1 MSNLTCFGMVAGI
14 LSPLVHAAPQNGV
27 ITVGA
32 EDSSITTVGNVTTI
46 TQGQDLLAIDW
57 DSFDVEEDEI
67 VSFLQSESDIA
78 INRILD
84 ESAST
89 IHGSIQADGHVI
101 LVNPRGVLF
110 TETATV
116 NVGALTVSGLA
127 IDPSEYSDDEFLNSD
142 FVLESAGVDGQAGF
156 VINRGVINASS
167 AVLVGKYVENS
178 LGDTSLADTTG
189 LIQAEL
195 VVLAAGDAAALTF
208 DSDGLIGVEVT
219 SAVAENTLGVES
231 AVLNSGSI
239 ESATVLMEAN
249 VSSDLFTAAVNNEGS
264 IQARGIDTSDGKIR
278 LFGSGGSVINSGDL
292 EVSLLSDGVIEDVN
306 AQLEVNTTDS
316 FVNTGSIEA
325 TNFSFLVGQ
334 SGEGSENELGDIEF
348 SGTAVITGGEG
359 EDKYTLSSEAEYIS
373 SGAVEHSFS
382 VSKSEDDS
390 ATSISFSDIEVVDAG
405 SNSGVTDKLI
415 TATQADLTGAEKELV
430 NNGTTFQNLD
440 AVDFSNTTTGI
451 IAGSSSSDTFEIVS
465 SSELI
470 ANDITF
476 TDFKSTIDAGV
487 ESDASDADILTTATQ
502 VNLTGTA
509 KELINTGITFQ
520 NMDSVTFTDSITG
533 VIVGSEESDTFTL
546 VSDSEITANEI
557 AFTGFNRAIDANSK
571 GDGSDTD
578 ILLGTDGVDE
588 FAITDSGDL
597 EVGGNLV
604 FSNLE
609 IVDAGADSGVIDT
622 LTTATQVDL
631 TGTAKE
637 LINTGITFQNLDSV
651 AFSDATTGIIAG
663 SSNSDTFEI
672 VSSSELI
679 ANDITFT
686 DFNSTI
692 DAGVESD
699 ASDADILATATQ
711 VDLTGTAKELINTG
725 ITFQNMDSVT
735 FTDSITGVIVGSE
748 ESDTFTLVSDSEIT
762 ANEIAF
768 TGFNRAIDANSKGD
782 GSDTDILLGTDGV
795 DEFAITDSGDL
806 EVGGNLVF
814 SNLEIVDAGADSGVI
829 DTLTTAT
836 QVDLTGTAKELINTG
851 ITFQNLDSV
860 AFSDATTGI
869 IAGSSNSDTFEVV
882 SSSELIAN
890 DITFTDFNSTIDAGV
905 ESDASDADI
914 LTTAT
919 QVDLT
924 GTAKELI
931 NTGITFQNMDSVT
944 FTDSTTGVIVG
955 SEESDT
961 FALVS
966 YSEITANEIAFT
978 GFNRTIDANSKG
990 DGSDTDVLLGTD
1002 GVDEFAITD
1011 SGDLEVGGSLV
1022 FSNLEIVDAGAD
1034 SGVIDTLT
1042 TATQVDLT
1050 GTAKELINT
1059 GITFQN
1065 LDSVAFSDATTG
1077 IIAGSSNSDTFEIV
1091 SSSEITAN
1099 EISFTGFNS
1108 TIDAGIESDASDA
1121 DTLITASQVDLT
1133 GTAKELINT
1142 GITFQ
1147 NMDSVAF
1154 SDATTG
1160 IIAGSSNSDTFEV
1173 VSSSELIANDI
1184 TFTDFNSTIDA
1195 GTESDASDADTLI
1208 TATQVDLTGTAKELI
1223 NTGITFQNMDSVT
1236 FTDSTTGVIV
1246 GSEESDTFALVSDSE
1261 ITANEI
1267 AFTGFNRTID
1277 ANSKGDGSDIDVLLG
1292 TDGVDEF
1299 AITDSGDLEVGG
1311 SLVFSNL
1318 EIVDAGADSGVIDT
1332 LTTATQVDLTGTAK
1346 ELINTG
1352 ITFQNMDSVAFS
1364 DATTGIIAGSSNSD
1378 TFEIVS
1384 SSEITANEISF
1395 TGFNSTIDAGIESDA
1410 SDADTLIT
1418 ATQVDLTGTA
1428 KELINT
1434 GITFQNMDSVAFSDA
1449 TTGIIA
1455 GSSNSDTFEIVSS
1468 SEITANEISFT
1479 GFNSTIDAGVESD
1492 ASDADTLITATQV
1505 DLTGTAKELIN
1516 TGITFQNMDSVAFS
1530 DATTGTIAGSSNSDT
1545 FEIVSSSKITANEIS
1560 FTGFNSTID
1569 AGIESD
1575 VSDADTLITATQV
1588 DLTGTAKE
1596 LINTGITFQN
1606 MDSVTFTDS
1615 TTGVIVGSEESDT
1628 FALVSDSEITANE
1641 IAFTGFNRTIDANSK
1656 GDGSDTDILLGT
1668 DGVDEF
1674 AITDSGDL
1682 EVGGSLVF
1690 SNLEIVDAGAD
1701 SGVIDTLTTATQVD
1715 LTGTAKELINTG
1727 ITFQNMDSVAFSD
1740 ATTGIIAGSSNSDTF
1755 EIVSSSE
1762 ITANE
1767 ISFTGFNS
1775 TIDAG
1780 VESDA
1785 SDADTL
1791 ITATQVDL
1799 TGTAKEL
1806 INTGIT
1812 FQNMDSV
1819 AFSDATTGIIAGSSN
1834 SDTFEIVSS
1843 SEITANEISFT
1854 GFNSTIDAGVESD
1867 ASDAD
1872 TLITATQVDL
1882 TGTAK
1887 ELINTGITFQNMDSV
1902 AFSDATTGIIAGSSN
1917 SDTFEIVSSSEITAN
1932 EISFTGFNSTI
1943 DAGIESDA
1951 SDADTLITAT
1961 QVDLTGTAK
1970 ELINT
1975 GITFQNMDSVAFSD
1989 ATTGIIA
1996 GSSNSD
2002 TFEIVSSSEIT
2013 ANEISFTGFNSTID
2027 AGVESDASDADTL
2040 ITATQV
2046 DLTGTA
2052 KELINTGITF
2062 QNMDSVAFSD
2072 ATTGIIAGSSNSD
2085 TFEIVSSS
2093 EITAN
2098 EISFTGF
2105 NSTIDAGVESDAS
2118 DADTLITATQVDL
2131 TGTAKELI
2139 NTGIT
2144 FQNMDSVAFSDATTG
2159 IIAGSSNSDIFE
2171 IVSSSEITANEI
2183 SFTGFN
2189 STIDAGVESDASD
2202 ADTLITATQVDL
2214 TGTAKELINTGITF
2228 QNMDSVAFSD
2238 ATTGII
2244 AGSSNSD
2251 TFEIVSSSEITANEI
2266 SFTGF
2271 NSTIDAGVESD
2282 ASDAD
2287 TLITATQVDLTG
2299 TAKELINTGI
2309 TFQNMDSVAFSDA
2322 TTGIIAGSSNSDTFE
2337 IVSSSEITANEISF
2351 TGFNSTIDAGI
2362 ESDASDADTLI
2373 TATQV
2378 DLTGTAKEL
2387 INTGITFQN
2396 MDSVAFSD
2404 ATTGI
2409 IAGSS
2414 NSDTFE
2420 IVSSSEITANEISFT
2435 GFNSTID
2442 AGVESNASDADTL
2455 ITATQV
2461 DLTGTAKEL
2470 INTGITFQNMD
2481 SVAFSDAT
2489 TGTIAGSSNS
2499 DTFEIVSSSEITAN
2513 EISFTGFNSTI
2524 DAGIES
2530 DASDADTL
2538 ITATQVDLTGTAKE
2552 LINTGITFQNMDS
2565 VTFTDSTTGVI
2576 VGSEESDTFA
2586 LVSDSEITANEIAFT
2601 GFNRTIDANSKGDG
2615 SDTDILLGTDGVD
2628 EFAITDSGDL
2638 EVGGSLVFS
2647 NLEIVDAGAD
2657 SGVIDTL
2664 TTATQVDLTGTAK
2677 ELINTGITF
2686 QNMDSVAFS
2695 DATTGIIA
2703 GSSNSDTFE
2712 IVSSSEITANE
2723 ISFTGF
2729 NSTIDAGIESDAS
2742 DADTLIT
2749 ASQVDLTGTAKELIN
2764 TGITFQNMDSVTFT
2778 DSTTGVIV
2786 GSEESDTF
2794 ALVSDSEITANEIAF
2809 TGFNRTIDANSKGD
2823 GSDTDILLGTDGVDE
2838 FAITDSGDLEVGGS
2852 LVFSNLEIVDAG
2864 ADSGVIDTLTT
2875 ATQVDLTGTAKEL
2888 INTGITFQNMDSVA
2902 FSDATTGIIAGSSNS
2917 DTFEIVS
2924 SSEITANEISFTGF
2938 NSTID
2943 AGIESDASDADTLIT
2958 ATQVDLTG
2966 TAKELINTGIT
2977 FQNMDSVAFSDATTG
2992 IIAGSSNSDTFEI
3005 VSSSEITANEI
3016 SFTGF
3021 NSTIDAGVE
3030 SDASDADTLITATQV
3045 DLTGTAKELI
3055 NTGITFQNMDSVAFS
3070 DATTGIIAGS
3080 SNSDT
3085 FEIVSSSEITAN
3097 EISFTGFNSTID
3109 AGIESDASDAD
3120 TLITATQ
3127 VDLTGT
3133 AKELINTGITFQNMD
3148 SVAFS
3153 DATTGIIA
3161 GSSNS
3166 DTFEIVSS
3174 SEITANEISFTG
3186 FNSTIDAGVE
3196 SDASD
3201 ADTLITATQ
3210 VDLTGTAK
3218 ELINTGITFQNMDS
3232 VAFSDATTGIIAG
3245 SSNSDTFEIVSSS
3258 EITANEISFTGFNS
3272 TIDAGIESDASDAD
3286 TLITATQVDLTGTAK
3301 ELINTGITFQNM
3313 DSVAFSDATTGII
3326 AGSSNSDTFEI
3337 VSSSE
3342 ITANEISFTGFNS
3355 TIDAGV
3361 ESDASDADTLITAT
3375 QVDLTGTAKELINTG
3390 ITFQNM
3396 DSVAFSDATTGIIAG
3411 SSNSDTFEIVSSSEI
3426 TANEISFTGFNS
3438 TIDAGVE
3445 SDASDADT
3453 LITAT
3458 QVDLTGT
3465 AKELINTG
3473 ITFQNMDS
3481 VAFSDATTGII
3492 AGSSNSDIFE
3502 IVSSSEIT
3510 ANEISFTGFNS
3521 TIDAGVESDAS
3532 DADTLITA
3540 TQVDLT
3546 GTAKEL
3552 INTGITFQNM
3562 DSVAFSDATTG
3573 IIAGSSNS
3581 DTFEIVSSSEI
3592 TANEIS
3598 FTGFNSTIDAGVE
3611 SDASDADTLITATQ
3625 VDLTGTAKELINTG
3639 ITFQNMD
3646 SVAFSDATTGIIA
3659 GSSNSDTFE
3668 IVSSSEI
3675 TANEISFTGFNST
3688 IDAGIES
3695 DASDADTL
3703 ITATQVDLTG
3713 TAKELINTGIT
3724 FQNMDSVA
3732 FTDSTTGVI
3741 VGSEESDTF
3750 ALMSDSEIT
3759 ANEIAFTGFNRTI
3772 DANSKGDGSDTDI
3785 LLGTDGVDEFVL
3797 TDSGDL
3803 EVGGS
3808 LVFSNLETVDA
3819 LGGADTLEVDEAYID
3834 DGEINGIL
3842 FLNLSDIAASYL
3854 SIGADQSGDFHVLGS
3869 GHIASDTDG
3878 DLSNGYEYNFTS
3890 VENVITNGFA
3900 NSVTGYTGED
3910 WIVTAENA
3918 ATNYEI
3924 NFEGVTLLIAD
3935 DAGVIGLDGYGWALA
3950 SSDNQ
3955 VVHAGITIADAGTV
3969 SGGNGALSSIYDDHY
3984 IFNDDADEV
3993 TVDSMVFADLSSIA
4007 ASGSA
4012 DSVSGGANYGWSLT
4026 ATDNQVVHNGVT
4038 ITGAEALSGGDGSLS
4053 SSETDSYSFNDDADE
4068 VTVDSM
4074 VFADL
4079 SSIAASGSADSVSG
4093 GANYG
4098 WSLTATD
4105 NQVVHNGVTITGAEA
4120 LSGGDGSLSSS
4131 ETDSYSFNDDA
4142 DEVTVDSMVFADLSS
4157 IAASGSADSVSGGAN
4172 YGWSLTATDNQVVHN
4187 GVTITGAEALSGG
4200 DGSLSSSETD
4210 SYSFNDDADEV
4221 TVDSMVFADLSSIA
4235 ASGSADSVSGGA
4247 NYGWSLTATDNQVV
4261 HNGVTITGA
4270 EALSG
4275 GDGSLSSSE
4284 TDSYSFNDD
4293 ADEVTV
4299 DSMVFAD
4306 LSSIAASGSADS
4318 VSGGANYGWSLTAT
4332 DNQVVHNGVTITGAE
4347 ALSGGDGSLSSSETD
4362 SYSFNDDADEVTVD
4376 SMVFAG
4382 LSSIAASGSADS
4394 VSGGANYGWSLTATD
4409 NQVVH
4414 NGVTITG
4421 AEALSG
4427 GDGSLSSSETDSY
4440 SFNDDADEVTVDSM
4454 VFADLSSIAA
4464 SGSADSVSGG
4474 ANYGWSLT
4482 ATDNQVVHNGVTIT
4496 GAEALSGGDG
4506 SLSSSE
4512 TDSYSF
4518 NDDADEVTV
4527 DSMVFAD
4534 LSSIA
4539 ASGSADSVSGG
4550 ANYGWSLTATDN
4562 QVVHNGVTITGAEAL
4577 SGGDGSLSSS
4587 ETDSY
4592 SFNDDA
4598 DEVTVDS
4605 MVFADL
4611 SSIAASGSADSVSGG
4626 ANYGW
4631 SLTATD
4637 NQVVHNG
4644 VTITGA
4650 EALSGGDGS
4659 LSSSETDSY
4668 SFNDDADEVTV
4679 DSMVFAGLS
4688 SIAAS
4693 GSADSVS
4700 GGANYGWSLTA
4711 TDNQVVH
4718 NGVTITGAEALSG
4731 GDGSLSSSETDS
4743 YSFNDDADEV
4753 TVDSMVFAGLSSIAA
4768 SGSADS
4774 VSGGANYG
4782 WSLTATDNQ
4791 VVHNGVTITGAEA
4804 LSGGD
4809 GSLSSSETDSYSFND
4824 DADEVTVDS
4833 MVFADL
4839 SSIAASGSADSV
4851 SGGANY
4857 GWSLTATDN
4866 QVVHNGVTI
4875 TGAEALS
4882 GGDGS
4887 LSSSETDSYSFN
4899 DDADEVTVDSMVFAD
4914 LSSIAASGSADS
4926 VSGGANYGWSLTA
4939 TDNQVVHNGVT
4950 ITGAEALSGGDGS
4963 LSSSETDSYS
4973 FNDDADEVTVDSMVF
4988 ADLSSIAASGS
4999 ADSVSGGAN
5008 YGWSLT
5014 ATDNQVVHNG
5024 VTITGAEALSGGDGS
5039 LSSSETDSYSFNDDA
5054 DEVTVDSMVFAGL
5067 SSIAASGSADS
5078 VSGGANYGWSL
5089 TATDNQVVHNGVT
5102 ITGAE
5107 ALSGGDGSLSS
5118 SETDSYSFND
5128 DADEVTVDSMV
5139 FADLSSI
5146 AASGSADSVSG
5157 GANYGWSLTATDNQV
5172 VHNGVTITGAEAL
5185 SGGDGSLSSSETD
5198 SYSFNDD
5205 ADEVTVDSMVF
5216 ADLSSIA
5223 ASGSADSVSGG
5234 ANYGWS
5240 LTATD
5245 NQVVHNGVTIT
5256 GAEALSGGDGSLSS
5270 SETDSY
5276 SFNDDADEVTVDS
5289 MVFAGLSSI
5298 AASGSADS
5306 VSGGANYGWSLTAT
5320 DNQVVH
5326 NGVTITGAEALSGG
5340 DGSLSSSETD
5350 SYSFNDDAD
5359 EVTVD
5364 SMVFADLSSIA
5375 ASGSAD
5381 SVSGGANYGW
5391 SLTATDN
5398 QVVHNGVTITGAEAL
5413 SGGDGSL
5420 SSSETDSYSFNDDAD
5435 EVTVDSMVF
5444 ADLSSIAASGSADS
5458 VSGGANYGWSLT
5470 ATDNQVVHNG
5480 VTITGAEALS
5490 GGDGSLSSSETDS
5503 YSFNDDADEVTVDSM
5518 VFADLSSIAASGSAD
5533 SVSGGAN
5540 YGWSLTATDNQ
5551 VVHNG
5556 VTITGAEA
5564 LSGGDGS
5571 LSSSETDSYSFND
5584 DADEVTVDSMV
5595 FAGLSSIAASGSADS
5610 VSGGANYG
5618 WSLTATDNQVVHNG
5632 VTITG
5637 AEALSGG
5644 DGSLSSS
5651 ETDSYSFNDDA
5662 DEVTVDSM
5670 VFADLSSIAASGSAD
5685 SVSGGANYG
5694 WSLTATDNQVV
5705 HNGVTITGAEAL
5717 SGGDGSLSSSETDSY
5732 SFNDDADEV
5741 TVDSMVF
5748 ADLSSIAASGSADSV
5763 SGGANYGWSLT
5774 ATDNQVVHNGVTITG
5789 AEALSGGDGSLSSSE
5804 TDSYSFND
5812 DADEVTVDSMVFAD
5826 LSSIAASG
5834 SADSVSGGANYGWSL
5849 TATDNQVVHNG
5860 VTITGAEALSG
5871 GDGSLSSSETD
5882 SYSFNDDAD
5891 EVTVDSMVFADLSS
5905 IAASGS
5911 ADSVSGGANYGWS
5924 LTATDNQVVHNGV
5937 TITGAEALSGGDG
5950 SLSSSETDS
5959 YSFNDDADEVTV
5971 DSMVFAGLSSIA
5983 ASGSA
5988 DSVSGGANYGWSLTA
6003 TDNQVVHNGV
6013 TITGAEALS
6022 GGDGS
6027 LSSSETDSYSFND
6040 DADEVTVDS
6049 MVFADLSS
6057 IAASGSAD
6065 SVSGGANYGWSLTAT
6080 DNQVVHNGVT
6090 ITGAEALS
6098 GGDGSLSSSETDSYS
6113 FNDDADEVTVDSMV
6127 FADLSSIAA
6136 SGSADS
6142 VSGGANYGWS
6152 LTATDN
6158 QVVHNG
6164 VTITGAEALSGGD
6177 GSLSSSETDSYSFND
6192 DADEVTVD
6200 SMVFAD
6206 LSSIAASGSAD
6217 SVSGGANYGW
6227 SLTATDNQVVHNG
6240 VTITGAEALSG
6251 GDGSLSSS
6259 ETDSYSFN
6267 DDADEVTV
6275 DSMVF
6280 ADLSSIAASGSADS
6294 VSGGANYGWSLTA
6307 TDNQVVHNGVTITGA
6322 EALSG
6327 GDGSLSSSETDS
6339 YSFNDDAD
6347 EVTVDSMVFADLSSI
6362 AASGSAD
6369 SVSGGANYGWSL
6381 TATDNQVV
6389 HNGVTITGAEA
6400 LSGGDG
6406 SLSSSET
6413 DSYSFNDDADEVTVD
6428 SMVFADLSSIAASGS
6443 ADSVSGGANYGW
6455 SLTAT
6460 DNQVVHNGV
6469 TITGAEA
6476 LSGGDGSLSSSE
6488 TDSYSFNDDADEVT
6502 VDSMVFADLSSI
6514 AASGSADS
6522 VSGGANY
6529 GWSLTATDNQVV
6541 HNGVT
6546 ITGAEALSGG
6556 DGSLSSS
6563 ETDSYS
6569 FNDDADEV
6577 TVDSMVFAGLSSIA
6591 ASGSAD
6597 SVSGGANYGWSLTA
6611 TDNQVVH
6618 NGVTITGAEALSG
6631 GDGSL
6636 SSSETDSYS
6645 FNDDADEVTV
6655 DSMVFADLS
6664 SIAASGSADSVS
6676 GGANYG
6682 WSLTATD
6689 NQVVHNG
6696 VTITGAEA
6704 LSGGDGSLS
6713 SSETDSYS
6721 FNDDADEVTVD
6732 SMVFA
6737 DLSSIAASGSA
6748 DSVSGGANYGWSLT
6762 ATDNQVVHNGVTIT
6776 GAEALSGGDGSL
6788 SSSET
6793 DSYSFN
6799 DDADEVTVDSM
6810 VFADLSSIAASGSA
6824 DSVSGGANYGWSL
6837 TATDNQVV
6845 HNGVTITGAEALSG
6859 GDGSL
6864 SSSNS
6869 DDFTISSEGGAALV
6883 TVDNMEFSA
6892 LFSIAAS
6899 GTSDSIIGTESI
6911 SSESWTLGQNQGD
6924 IAITGIDF
6932 SGIEMVDADNAIV
6945 DAATYDQSDVFE
6957 LSKLGQEL
6965 KVRGITF
6972 SSVSQVAAG
6981 TSVGDQISSDATSW
6995 QLSGVNG
7002 EVTVN
7007 DVEFSGIDAVATNNA
7022 QLLGTGADDTFEL
7035 TDNGLESAGISFTGI
7050 NLVTSYDGA
7059 DKLIGTSGNDQ
7070 FTLSSEGDISVAGI
7084 NFTGLEILDAGTGDD
7099 TVIADGATWTSSVND
7114 NSLVSGGAVATVN
7127 SISVEFD
7134 NLELVEGAG
7143 VYVGQDVASEYVFS
7157 SLDTMTVGGVTFA
7170 GLESL
7175 SAGSAE
7181 DSLYGANVDANWDIT
7196 ASQNSVSTSEKS
7208 LSFSGIEFIY
7218 AGTGVDI
7225 FNLSGGQLNGIDS
7238 GEGDDA
7244 VTLSGTTIDS
7254 ISLGD
7259 GDDYLQVDTAGDRAV
7274 ALSGGSGND
7283 SFQYNMSDDVWQIF
7297 STGNSVGNYDFS
7309 EFELLDNTAS
7319 NLSLETDLSFD
7330 FVDGG
7335 DYSGPFNSDGA
7346 GLSFH
7351 SSGIR
7356 LGYDGTGDIS
7366 VVSSSSGTIG
7376 GVLKA
7381 NRAELTVAGDV
7392 DIESDVGVLGIATS
7406 GPDVDIT
7413 VLAQEDLVIDE
7424 IDAGRGNVQLASLGF
7439 GALTAETYGDTHIT
7453 AANVTLGTDTELWS
7467 VIGSELIPLR
7477 MDATQNVEIV
7487 SISYYEPEFISQVPS
7502 FTSKGDELQSIAGA
7516 QAAQGLRS
7524 AVQNSVEDFTQLDP
7538 AIFSA
7543 VNPYTSGVDA
7553 VNSPEM
7559 RLKSGELQ
7567 PAAAAVEGVPE
7578 ANSDFD
7584 AVLDEGASDS
7594 TADQSDHIGLSGNA
7608 GM

>member
-127 IDPSEYSDDEFLNSD
+127 IDPSEYSDEEFLNTD

-292 EVSLLSDGVIEDVN
+292 EVSLLSDGVTEDVN

-476 TDFKSTIDAGV
+476 TDFNSTIDAGV

-502 VNLTGTA
+502 VNLTGTAKELINTGITFQNMDSVTFTDSITGVIVGSEESDTFTLVSDSEITANEIAFTGFNRAIDASSKGDGSDTDILLGTDGVDEFAITDSGDLEVGGNLVFSNLEIVDAGADSGVIDTLTTATQVDLTGTAKELINTGITFQNLDSVAFSDATTGIIAGSSNSDTFEIVSSSELIANDITFTDFNSTIDAGVESDASDADILTTATQVDLTGTA

-699 ASDADILATATQ
+699 ASDADILTTATQ

-944 FTDSTTGVIVG
+944 FTDSITGVIVG

-961 FALVS
+961 F
-966 YSEITANEIAFT
+966 T
-978 GFNRTIDANSKG
+978 
-990 DGSDTDVLLGTD
+990 
-1002 GVDEFAITD
+1002 
-1011 SGDLEVGGSLV
+1011 
-1022 FSNLEIVDAGAD
+1022 
-1034 SGVIDTLT
+1034 
-1042 TATQVDLT
+1042 
-1050 GTAKELINT
+1050 
-1059 GITFQN
+1059 
-1065 LDSVAFSDATTG
+1065 
-1077 IIAGSSNSDTFEIV
+1077 
-1091 SSSEITAN
+1091 
-1099 EISFTGFNS
+1099 
-1108 TIDAGIESDASDA
+1108 
-1121 DTLITASQVDLT
+1121 
-1133 GTAKELINT
+1133 
-1142 GITFQ
+1142 
-1147 NMDSVAF
+1147 
-1154 SDATTG
+1154 
-1160 IIAGSSNSDTFEV
+1160 
-1173 VSSSELIANDI
+1173 
-1184 TFTDFNSTIDA
+1184 
-1195 GTESDASDADTLI
+1195 
-1208 TATQVDLTGTAKELI
+1208 
-1223 NTGITFQNMDSVT
+1223 
-1236 FTDSTTGVIV
+1236 
-1246 GSEESDTFALVSDSE
+1246 LVSDSE

-1267 AFTGFNRTID
+1267 AFTGFNR
-1277 ANSKGDGSDIDVLLG
+1277 A
-1292 TDGVDEF
+1292 
-1299 AITDSGDLEVGG
+1299 
-1311 SLVFSNL
+1311 
-1318 EIVDAGADSGVIDT
+1318 
-1332 LTTATQVDLTGTAK
+1332 
-1346 ELINTG
+1346 
-1352 ITFQNMDSVAFS
+1352 
-1364 DATTGIIAGSSNSD
+1364 
-1378 TFEIVS
+1378 
-1384 SSEITANEISF
+1384 
-1395 TGFNSTIDAGIESDA
+1395 
-1410 SDADTLIT
+1410 
-1418 ATQVDLTGTA
+1418 
-1428 KELINT
+1428 
-1434 GITFQNMDSVAFSDA
+1434 
-1449 TTGIIA
+1449 
-1455 GSSNSDTFEIVSS
+1455 
-1468 SEITANEISFT
+1468 
-1479 GFNSTIDAGVESD
+1479 
-1492 ASDADTLITATQV
+1492 
-1505 DLTGTAKELIN
+1505 
-1516 TGITFQNMDSVAFS
+1516 
-1530 DATTGTIAGSSNSDT
+1530 
-1545 FEIVSSSKITANEIS
+1545 
-1560 FTGFNSTID
+1560 
-1569 AGIESD
+1569 
-1575 VSDADTLITATQV
+1575 
-1588 DLTGTAKE
+1588 
-1596 LINTGITFQN
+1596 
-1606 MDSVTFTDS
+1606 
-1615 TTGVIVGSEESDT
+1615 
-1628 FALVSDSEITANE
+1628 
-1641 IAFTGFNRTIDANSK
+1641 IDANSK

-1727 ITFQNMDSVAFSD
+1727 ITFQNLESVAFSD

-1755 EIVSSSE
+1755 EVVSSSE
-1762 ITANE
+1762 LIANDIT
-1767 ISFTGFNS
+1767 FTDFNS

-1785 SDADTL
+1785 SDADILT
-1791 ITATQVDL
+1791 TATQVDL

-1819 AFSDATTGIIAGSSN
+1819 TFTDSITGVIVGSEE
-1834 SDTFEIVSS
+1834 SDTFTLVSD
-1843 SEITANEISFT
+1843 SEITANEIAFT
-1854 GFNSTIDAGVESD
+1854 GFNRAIDANSKGDGSDTDILLGTDGVDEFAITDSGDLEVGGNLVFSNLEIVD
-1867 ASDAD
+1867 AGADSGVID

-2040 ITATQV
+2040 ITA
-2046 DLTGTA
+2046 
-2052 KELINTGITF
+2052 
-2062 QNMDSVAFSD
+2062 S
-2072 ATTGIIAGSSNSD
+2072 
-2085 TFEIVSSS
+2085 
-2093 EITAN
+2093 
-2098 EISFTGF
+2098 
-2105 NSTIDAGVESDAS
+2105 
-2118 DADTLITATQVDL
+2118 
-2131 TGTAKELI
+2131 
-2139 NTGIT
+2139 
-2144 FQNMDSVAFSDATTG
+2144 
-2159 IIAGSSNSDIFE
+2159 
-2171 IVSSSEITANEI
+2171 
-2183 SFTGFN
+2183 
-2189 STIDAGVESDASD
+2189 
-2202 ADTLITATQVDL
+2202 
-2214 TGTAKELINTGITF
+2214 
-2228 QNMDSVAFSD
+2228 
-2238 ATTGII
+2238 
-2244 AGSSNSD
+2244 
-2251 TFEIVSSSEITANEI
+2251 
-2266 SFTGF
+2266 
-2271 NSTIDAGVESD
+2271 
-2282 ASDAD
+2282 
-2287 TLITATQVDLTG
+2287 
-2299 TAKELINTGI
+2299 
-2309 TFQNMDSVAFSDA
+2309 
-2322 TTGIIAGSSNSDTFE
+2322 
-2337 IVSSSEITANEISF
+2337 
-2351 TGFNSTIDAGI
+2351 
-2362 ESDASDADTLI
+2362 
-2373 TATQV
+2373 
-2378 DLTGTAKEL
+2378 
-2387 INTGITFQN
+2387 
-2396 MDSVAFSD
+2396 
-2404 ATTGI
+2404 
-2409 IAGSS
+2409 
-2414 NSDTFE
+2414 
-2420 IVSSSEITANEISFT
+2420 
-2435 GFNSTID
+2435 
-2442 AGVESNASDADTL
+2442 
-2455 ITATQV
+2455 
-2461 DLTGTAKEL
+2461 
-2470 INTGITFQNMD
+2470 
-2481 SVAFSDAT
+2481 
-2489 TGTIAGSSNS
+2489 
-2499 DTFEIVSSSEITAN
+2499 
-2513 EISFTGFNSTI
+2513 
-2524 DAGIES
+2524 
-2530 DASDADTL
+2530 
-2538 ITATQVDLTGTAKE
+2538 
-2552 LINTGITFQNMDS
+2552 
-2565 VTFTDSTTGVI
+2565 
-2576 VGSEESDTFA
+2576 
-2586 LVSDSEITANEIAFT
+2586 
-2601 GFNRTIDANSKGDG
+2601 
-2615 SDTDILLGTDGVD
+2615 
-2628 EFAITDSGDL
+2628 
-2638 EVGGSLVFS
+2638 
-2647 NLEIVDAGAD
+2647 
-2657 SGVIDTL
+2657 
-2664 TTATQVDLTGTAK
+2664 
-2677 ELINTGITF
+2677 
-2686 QNMDSVAFS
+2686 
-2695 DATTGIIA
+2695 
-2703 GSSNSDTFE
+2703 
-2712 IVSSSEITANE
+2712 
-2723 ISFTGF
+2723 
-2729 NSTIDAGIESDAS
+2729 
-2742 DADTLIT
+2742 
-2749 ASQVDLTGTAKELIN
+2749 
-2764 TGITFQNMDSVTFT
+2764 
-2778 DSTTGVIV
+2778 
-2786 GSEESDTF
+2786 
-2794 ALVSDSEITANEIAF
+2794 
-2809 TGFNRTIDANSKGD
+2809 
-2823 GSDTDILLGTDGVDE
+2823 
-2838 FAITDSGDLEVGGS
+2838 
-2852 LVFSNLEIVDAG
+2852 
-2864 ADSGVIDTLTT
+2864 
-2875 ATQVDLTGTAKEL
+2875 QVDLTGTAKEL

-3030 SDASDADTLITATQV
+3030 SDASDADTLITASQVDLTGTAKELINTGITFQNMDSVAFSDATTGIIAGSSNSDTFEIVSSSEITANEISFTGFNSTIDAGIESDASDADTLITATQVDLTGTAKELINTGITFQNMDSVAFSDATTGIIAGSSNSDTFEVVSSSEITANEISFTGFNSTIDAGVESDASDADTLITASQV

-3186 FNSTIDAGVE
+3186 FNSTIDAGIESDASDADTLITATQVDLTGTAKELINTGITFQNLDSVAFSDATTGIIAGSSNSDTFEIVSSSELIANDITFTDFNSTIDAGVESDASDADILTTATQVDLTGTAKELINTGITFQNLDSVAFSDATTGIIAGSSNSDTFEIVSSSEITANEISFTGFNSTIDAGVE

-3201 ADTLITATQ
+3201 ADTLITATQVDLTGTAKELINTGITFQNMDSVAFSDATTGIIAGSSNSDTFEIVSSSEITANEISFTGFNSTIDAGVESDASDADTLITASQ

-3355 TIDAGV
+3355 TIDAGIESDASDADILTTATQV
-3361 ESDASDADTLITAT
+3361 DLTGTAKELINTGITFQNMDSVTFTDSITGVIVGSEESDTFTLVSDSEITANEIAFTGFNRAIDANSKGDGSDTDILLGTDGVDEFAITDSGDLEVGGNLVFSNLEIVDAGADSGVIDTLTTATQVDLTGTAKELINTGITFQNLDSVAFSDATTGIIAGSSNSDTFEIVSSSELIANDITFTDFNSTIDAGVESDASDADILTTATQVDLTGTAKELINTGITFQNMDSVTFTDSITGVIVGSEESDTFTLVSDSEITANEIAFTGFNRAIDANSKGDGSDTDILLGTDGVDEFAITDSGDLEVGGNLVFSNLEIVDAGADSGVIDTLTTATQVDLTGTAKELINTGITFQNLDSVAFSDATTGIIAGSSNSDTFEVVSSSELIANDITFTDFNSTIDAGVESDASDADILTTATQVDLTGTAKELINTGITFQNMDSVAFSDATTGIIAGSSNSDTFEIVSSSEITANEISFTGFNSTIDAGIESDASDADTLITATQVDLTGTAKELINTGITFQNMDSVAFSDATTGIIAGSSNSDTFEVVSSSEITANEISFTGFNSTIDAGVESDASDADTLITASQVDLTGTAKELINTGITFQNMDSVAFSDATTGIIAGSSNSDTFEIVSSSEITANEISFTGFNSTIDAGIESDASDADTLITAT

-3438 TIDAGVE
+3438 TIDAGIE

-3473 ITFQNMDS
+3473 ITFQNLDS

-3492 AGSSNSDIFE
+3492 AGSSNSDTFE
-3502 IVSSSEIT
+3502 IVSSSELIANDIT
-3510 ANEISFTGFNS
+3510 FTDFNS

-3532 DADTLITA
+3532 DADILTTA

-3552 INTGITFQNM
+3552 INTGITFQNL

-3688 IDAGIES
+3688 IDAGVESDASDADTLITASQVDLTGTAKELINTGITFQNMDSVAFSDATTGIIAGSSNSDTFEIVSSSEITANEISFTGFNSTIDAGVESDASDADTLITASQVDLTGTAKELINTGITFQNMDSVAFSDATTGIIAGSSNSDTFEIVSSSEITANEISFTGFNSTIDAGIES

-3724 FQNMDSVA
+3724 FQNMDSVT

-3750 ALMSDSEIT
+3750 TLVSDSEIT

-3785 LLGTDGVDEFVL
+3785 LLGTDGVDEFAL

-4221 TVDSMVFADLSSIA
+4221 TVDSMVFAGLSSIAASGSADSVSGGANYGWSLTATDNQVVHNGVTITGAEALSGGDGSLSSSETDSYSFNDDADEVTVDSMVFADLSSIA

-4299 DSMVFAD
+4299 DSMVFAGLSSIAASGSAD
-4306 LSSIAASGSADS
+4306 SVSGGANYGWSLTATDNQVVHNGVTITGAEALSGGDGSLSSSETDSYSFNDDADEVTVDSMVFAGLSSIAASGSADS

-4668 SFNDDADEVTV
+4668 IFNDDADEVTV
-4679 DSMVFAGLS
+4679 DSMVFA
-4688 SIAAS
+4688 
-4693 GSADSVS
+4693 D
-4700 GGANYGWSLTA
+4700 
-4711 TDNQVVH
+4711 
-4718 NGVTITGAEALSG
+4718 
-4731 GDGSLSSSETDS
+4731 
-4743 YSFNDDADEV
+4743 
-4753 TVDSMVFAGLSSIAA
+4753 LSSIAA

-5670 VFADLSSIAASGSAD
+5670 VFA
-5685 SVSGGANYG
+5685 
-5694 WSLTATDNQVV
+5694 
-5705 HNGVTITGAEAL
+5705 
-5717 SGGDGSLSSSETDSY
+5717 
-5732 SFNDDADEV
+5732 
-5741 TVDSMVF
+5741 
-5748 ADLSSIAASGSADSV
+5748 
-5763 SGGANYGWSLT
+5763 
-5774 ATDNQVVHNGVTITG
+5774 
-5789 AEALSGGDGSLSSSE
+5789 
-5804 TDSYSFND
+5804 
-5812 DADEVTVDSMVFAD
+5812 
-5826 LSSIAASG
+5826 
-5834 SADSVSGGANYGWSL
+5834 
-5849 TATDNQVVHNG
+5849 
-5860 VTITGAEALSG
+5860 
-5871 GDGSLSSSETD
+5871 
-5882 SYSFNDDAD
+5882 
-5891 EVTVDSMVFADLSS
+5891 
-5905 IAASGS
+5905 
-5911 ADSVSGGANYGWS
+5911 
-5924 LTATDNQVVHNGV
+5924 
-5937 TITGAEALSGGDG
+5937 
-5950 SLSSSETDS
+5950 
-5959 YSFNDDADEVTV
+5959 
-5971 DSMVFAGLSSIA
+5971 GLSSIA

-6259 ETDSYSFN
+6259 ETDGYSFN

-6413 DSYSFNDDADEVTVD
+6413 D
-6428 SMVFADLSSIAASGS
+6428 G
-6443 ADSVSGGANYGW
+6443 
-6455 SLTAT
+6455 
-6460 DNQVVHNGV
+6460 
-6469 TITGAEA
+6469 
-6476 LSGGDGSLSSSE
+6476 
-6488 TDSYSFNDDADEVT
+6488 
-6502 VDSMVFADLSSI
+6502 
-6514 AASGSADS
+6514 
-6522 VSGGANY
+6522 
-6529 GWSLTATDNQVV
+6529 
-6541 HNGVT
+6541 
-6546 ITGAEALSGG
+6546 
-6556 DGSLSSS
+6556 
-6563 ETDSYS
+6563 
-6569 FNDDADEV
+6569 
-6577 TVDSMVFAGLSSIA
+6577 
-6591 ASGSAD
+6591 
-6597 SVSGGANYGWSLTA
+6597 
-6611 TDNQVVH
+6611 
-6618 NGVTITGAEALSG
+6618 
-6631 GDGSL
+6631 
-6636 SSSETDSYS
+6636 
-6645 FNDDADEVTV
+6645 
-6655 DSMVFADLS
+6655 
-6664 SIAASGSADSVS
+6664 
-6676 GGANYG
+6676 
-6682 WSLTATD
+6682 
-6689 NQVVHNG
+6689 
-6696 VTITGAEA
+6696 
-6704 LSGGDGSLS
+6704 
-6713 SSETDSYS
+6713 YS

-7050 NLVTSYDGA
+7050 DSVTSYDGA

-7208 LSFSGIEFIY
+7208 LSFSGIEYIY

-7259 GDDYLQVDTAGDRAV
+7259 GDDYLQVDTAGDHAV

-7351 SSGIR
+7351 SSGMR

-7381 NRAELTVAGDV
+7381 NRAELTVAGEV

>member
-1 MSNLTCFGMVAGI
+1 MSHLACFGIAAGI
-14 LSPLVHAAPQNGV
+14 LSPLAIAAPEG
-27 ITVGA
+27 G
-32 EDSSITTVGNVTTI
+32 SIIAGEGTIDYSGDVTTI
-46 TQGQDLLAIDW
+46 DQDSGLLSIDW
-57 DSFDVEEDEI
+57 NSFNVEANETVIFD
-67 VSFLQSESDIA
+67 QSSASDIVL
-78 INRILD
+78 NRILD
-84 ESAST
+84 ESASN

-101 LVNPRGVLF
+101 LVNPRGILF

-116 NVGALTVSGLA
+116 NVGALTASGLE
-127 IDPSEYSDDEFLNSD
+127 ITSEDFMALNTD
-142 FVLESAGVDGQAGF
+142 FVLESVGTDSEAGF
-156 VINRGVINASS
+156 VINRGTINASS

-195 VVLAAGDAAALTF
+195 VILAAGDTAALTF
-208 DSDGLIGVEVT
+208 DTDGLIGVEVT
-219 SAVAENTLGVES
+219 SAVAENALGVDS

-249 VSSDLFTAAVNNEGS
+249 VSSDLFTAAVNNEGT

-278 LFGSGGSVINSGDL
+278 LFGSGGSVVNSGNL
-292 EVSLLSDGVIEDVN
+292 EVSLTNGGTEDVN
-306 AQLEVNTTDS
+306 AQLEVETTDS
-316 FVNTGSIEA
+316 FVNTGSIDA
-325 TNFSFLVGQ
+325 TNFSFSVGQ
-334 SGEGSENELGDIEF
+334 SGDGSENELGEIEF
-348 SGTAVITGGEG
+348 SGTAVITGGAG

-373 SGAVEHSFS
+373 SGDEEHSFS
-382 VSKSEDDS
+382 VSQSEDF
-390 ATSISFSDIEVVDAG
+390 AASISFSNVELVDAG
-405 SNSGVTDKLI
+405 SNTGITDKLI
-415 TATQADLTGAEKELV
+415 TASQVDLTGLEKELI
-430 NNGTTFQNLD
+430 NNGTTFQN
-440 AVDFSNTTTGI
+440 
-451 IAGSSSSDTFEIVS
+451 
-465 SSELI
+465 
-470 ANDITF
+470 
-476 TDFKSTIDAGV
+476 
-487 ESDASDADILTTATQ
+487 
-502 VNLTGTA
+502 
-509 KELINTGITFQ
+509 
-520 NMDSVTFTDSITG
+520 M
-533 VIVGSEESDTFTL
+533 
-546 VSDSEITANEI
+546 
-557 AFTGFNRAIDANSK
+557 
-571 GDGSDTD
+571 
-578 ILLGTDGVDE
+578 
-588 FAITDSGDL
+588 
-597 EVGGNLV
+597 
-604 FSNLE
+604 
-609 IVDAGADSGVIDT
+609 
-622 LTTATQVDL
+622 
-631 TGTAKE
+631 
-637 LINTGITFQNLDSV
+637 
-651 AFSDATTGIIAG
+651 
-663 SSNSDTFEI
+663 
-672 VSSSELI
+672 
-679 ANDITFT
+679 
-686 DFNSTI
+686 
-692 DAGVESD
+692 
-699 ASDADILATATQ
+699 
-711 VDLTGTAKELINTG
+711 
-725 ITFQNMDSVT
+725 
-735 FTDSITGVIVGSE
+735 
-748 ESDTFTLVSDSEIT
+748 
-762 ANEIAF
+762 
-768 TGFNRAIDANSKGD
+768 
-782 GSDTDILLGTDGV
+782 
-795 DEFAITDSGDL
+795 
-806 EVGGNLVF
+806 
-814 SNLEIVDAGADSGVI
+814 
-829 DTLTTAT
+829 
-836 QVDLTGTAKELINTG
+836 
-851 ITFQNLDSV
+851 
-860 AFSDATTGI
+860 
-869 IAGSSNSDTFEVV
+869 
-882 SSSELIAN
+882 
-890 DITFTDFNSTIDAGV
+890 
-905 ESDASDADI
+905 
-914 LTTAT
+914 
-919 QVDLT
+919 
-924 GTAKELI
+924 
-931 NTGITFQNMDSVT
+931 
-944 FTDSTTGVIVG
+944 
-955 SEESDT
+955 
-961 FALVS
+961 
-966 YSEITANEIAFT
+966 
-978 GFNRTIDANSKG
+978 
-990 DGSDTDVLLGTD
+990 
-1002 GVDEFAITD
+1002 
-1011 SGDLEVGGSLV
+1011 
-1022 FSNLEIVDAGAD
+1022 
-1034 SGVIDTLT
+1034 
-1042 TATQVDLT
+1042 
-1050 GTAKELINT
+1050 
-1059 GITFQN
+1059 
-1065 LDSVAFSDATTG
+1065 DSVAFSDATTG

-1099 EISFTGFNS
+1099 DISFTGFNS

-1160 IIAGSSNSDTFEV
+1160 IIAGSSNSDTFEI
-1173 VSSSELIANDI
+1173 VSSSEITANDI
-1184 TFTDFNSTIDA
+1184 SFTGFNSTIDA
-1195 GTESDASDADTLI
+1195 GIESDASDADTLI
-1208 TATQVDLTGTAKELI
+1208 TASQVDLTGTAKELI
-1223 NTGITFQNMDSVT
+1223 NTGITFQNMDSVA
-1236 FTDSTTGVIV
+1236 FSDATTGIIV

-1267 AFTGFNRTID
+1267 AFTGFNSTID
-1277 ANSKGDGSDIDVLLG
+1277 AGSKGDGSDTDILLG

-1311 SLVFSNL
+1311 NLVFSNL
-1318 EIVDAGADSGVIDT
+1318 ETVDAGADSGVIDTLTTATQVDLTGTAKELINTGITFQNMDSVAFSDATTGIIVGSEESDTFALVSDSEITANEIAFTGFNSTIDAGSKGDGSDTDILLGTDGVDEFAITDSGDLEVGGNLVFSNLETVDAGADSGVIDT

-1384 SSEITANEISF
+1384 SSEITANDISF

-1418 ATQVDLTGTA
+1418 ASQVDLTGTA

-1468 SEITANEISFT
+1468 SEITANDISFT
-1479 GFNSTIDAGVESD
+1479 GFNSTIDAGIESD
-1492 ASDADTLITATQV
+1492 ASDADTLITASQV

-1530 DATTGTIAGSSNSDT
+1530 DATTGIIAGSSNSDT
-1545 FEIVSSSKITANEIS
+1545 FEIVSSSEITANDIS

-1575 VSDADTLITATQV
+1575 VSDADTLITASQV

-1606 MDSVTFTDS
+1606 MDSVAFSDA
-1615 TTGVIVGSEESDT
+1615 TTGIIAGSSNSDTFEIVSSSEITANDISFTGFNSTIDAGIESDASDADTLITASQVDLTGTAKELVNTGITFQNMDSVAFSDATTGIIVGSEESDT
-1628 FALVSDSEITANE
+1628 FALVSDSKITANE
-1641 IAFTGFNRTIDANSK
+1641 IAFTGFNSTIDAGSK

-1682 EVGGSLVF
+1682 EVGGNLVF
-1690 SNLEIVDAGAD
+1690 SNLETVDAGADSGVIDTLTTATQVDLTGTAKELINTGITFQNMDSVALSDATTGIIAGSSNSDSFEIVSSSEITANDISFTGFNSTIDAGIESDASDADTLITVSQVDLTGTAKELINTGITFQNMDSVAFSDATTGIIAGSSNSDTFEIVSSSEITANDISFTGFNSTIDAGIESDVSDADTLITASQVDLTGTAKELINTGITFQNMDSVAFSDATTGIIAGSSNSDTFEIVSSSEITANDISFTGFNSTIDAGIESDVSDADTLITASQVDLTGTAKELINTGITFQNMDSVAFSDATTGIIVGSEESDTFALVSDSEITANEIAFTGFNSSIDAGSKGDGSDTDILLGTDGVDEFAITDSGDLEVGGNLVFSNLETVDAGAD

-1762 ITANE
+1762 ITAND

-1780 VESDA
+1780 IEPDASDADTLITASQVDLTGTAKELINTGITFQNMDSVAFSDATTGIIAGSSNSDTFEIVSSSKITANDISFTGFNSTIDAGIESDA

-1791 ITATQVDL
+1791 ITASQVDL

-1843 SEITANEISFT
+1843 SEITANDISFT
-1854 GFNSTIDAGVESD
+1854 GFNSTIDAGIESD

-1872 TLITATQVDL
+1872 TLITASQVDL

-1932 EISFTGFNSTI
+1932 DISFTGFNSTIDAGIEPDASDADTLITASQVDLTGTAKELINTGITFQNMDSVAFSDATTGIIAGSSNSDTFEIVSSSKITANDISFTGFNSTI

-1951 SDADTLITAT
+1951 SDADTLITAS

-2013 ANEISFTGFNSTID
+2013 ANDISFTGFNSTID
-2027 AGVESDASDADTL
+2027 AGIESDASDADTL
-2040 ITATQV
+2040 ITASQV

-2098 EISFTGF
+2098 DISFTGF
-2105 NSTIDAGVESDAS
+2105 NSTIDAGIESDAS
-2118 DADTLITATQVDL
+2118 DADTLITA
-2131 TGTAKELI
+2131 
-2139 NTGIT
+2139 
-2144 FQNMDSVAFSDATTG
+2144 S
-2159 IIAGSSNSDIFE
+2159 
-2171 IVSSSEITANEI
+2171 
-2183 SFTGFN
+2183 
-2189 STIDAGVESDASD
+2189 
-2202 ADTLITATQVDL
+2202 QVDL

-2251 TFEIVSSSEITANEI
+2251 TFEIVSSSEITANDI

-2271 NSTIDAGVESD
+2271 NSTIDAGIESD

-2287 TLITATQVDLTG
+2287 TLITASQVDLTG

-2337 IVSSSEITANEISF
+2337 IVSSSEITANDISF

-2362 ESDASDADTLI
+2362 EPDASDADTLI
-2373 TATQV
+2373 TASQV

-2420 IVSSSEITANEISFT
+2420 IVSSSKITANDISFT

-2442 AGVESNASDADTL
+2442 AGIESDASDADTL
-2455 ITATQV
+2455 ITASQV

-2481 SVAFSDAT
+2481 SVAFSNAT
-2489 TGTIAGSSNS
+2489 TGI
-2499 DTFEIVSSSEITAN
+2499 
-2513 EISFTGFNSTI
+2513 
-2524 DAGIES
+2524 
-2530 DASDADTL
+2530 
-2538 ITATQVDLTGTAKE
+2538 
-2552 LINTGITFQNMDS
+2552 
-2565 VTFTDSTTGVI
+2565 I

-2601 GFNRTIDANSKGDG
+2601 GFNSTIDAGSKGDG

-2638 EVGGSLVFS
+2638 EVGGNLVFS
-2647 NLEIVDAGAD
+2647 NLETVDAGAD

-2712 IVSSSEITANE
+2712 IVSSSEITAND

-2764 TGITFQNMDSVTFT
+2764 TGITFQNMDSVAF
-2778 DSTTGVIV
+2778 SNATTGIIV

-2809 TGFNRTIDANSKGD
+2809 TGFNSSIDAGSKGD

-2838 FAITDSGDLEVGGS
+2838 FAITDSGDLEVGGN
-2852 LVFSNLEIVDAG
+2852 LVFSNLETVDAG

-2924 SSEITANEISFTGF
+2924 SSEITANDISFTGF

-2958 ATQVDLTG
+2958 ASQVDLTGTAKELINTGITFQNMDSVAFSDATTGIIAGSSNSDTFEIVSSSKITANDISFTGFNSTIDAGIESDASDADTLITASQVDLTG

-3005 VSSSEITANEI
+3005 VSSSEITANDI

-3021 NSTIDAGVE
+3021 NSTIDAGIE
-3030 SDASDADTLITATQV
+3030 SDASDADTLITASKVDLTGTAKELINTGITFQNMDSVAFSDATTGIIAGSSNSDTFEIVSSSEITANDISFTGFNSTIDAGIESDASDADTLITASQV

-3097 EISFTGFNSTID
+3097 DISFTGFNSTID

-3120 TLITATQ
+3120 TLITASQ

-3174 SEITANEISFTG
+3174 SEITANDISFTG
-3186 FNSTIDAGVE
+3186 FNSTIDAGIE

-3201 ADTLITATQ
+3201 ADTLITASQ

-3258 EITANEISFTGFNS
+3258 EITANDISFTGFNS

-3286 TLITATQVDLTGTAK
+3286 TLITASQVDLTGTAK

-3342 ITANEISFTGFNS
+3342 ITANDISFTGFNS
-3355 TIDAGV
+3355 TIDAGI
-3361 ESDASDADTLITAT
+3361 ESDASDADTLITAS

-3426 TANEISFTGFNS
+3426 TANDISFTGFNS
-3438 TIDAGVE
+3438 TIDAGIE

-3453 LITAT
+3453 LITAS

-3465 AKELINTG
+3465 AKELINT
-3473 ITFQNMDS
+3473 D
-3481 VAFSDATTGII
+3481 
-3492 AGSSNSDIFE
+3492 
-3502 IVSSSEIT
+3502 
-3510 ANEISFTGFNS
+3510 
-3521 TIDAGVESDAS
+3521 
-3532 DADTLITA
+3532 
-3540 TQVDLT
+3540 
-3546 GTAKEL
+3546 
-3552 INTGITFQNM
+3552 ITFQNM

-3592 TANEIS
+3592 TANDIS
-3598 FTGFNSTIDAGVE
+3598 FTGFNSTIDAGIE
-3611 SDASDADTLITATQ
+3611 LDASDADTLITASQ

-3646 SVAFSDATTGIIA
+3646 SVAFSDATTGII
-3659 GSSNSDTFE
+3659 
-3668 IVSSSEI
+3668 
-3675 TANEISFTGFNST
+3675 
-3688 IDAGIES
+3688 
-3695 DASDADTL
+3695 
-3703 ITATQVDLTG
+3703 
-3713 TAKELINTGIT
+3713 
-3724 FQNMDSVA
+3724 
-3732 FTDSTTGVI
+3732 

-3750 ALMSDSEIT
+3750 ALVSDSEIT
-3759 ANEIAFTGFNRTI
+3759 ANEIAFTGFNSSI
-3772 DANSKGDGSDTDI
+3772 DAGSKGDGSDTDI
-3785 LLGTDGVDEFVL
+3785 LLGTDGVDEFAI

-3803 EVGGS
+3803 EVGGN
-3808 LVFSNLETVDA
+3808 LVFSNLETVNA
-3819 LGGADTLEVDEAYID
+3819 LDGADTLNVDEAYLE

-3842 FLNLSDIAASYL
+3842 FLNLSSIAASYL

-3900 NSVTGYTGED
+3900 DSVTGYTGED

-3935 DAGVIGLDGYGWALA
+3935 DAGVIGLDGYEWTLA

-3955 VVHAGITIADAGTV
+3955 VVHAGITIADASTV
-3969 SGGNGALSSIYDDHY
+3969 SGGNGVLSSIYDDHY
-3984 IFNDDADEV
+3984 SFNADADEV
-3993 TVDSMVFADLSSIA
+3993 TVDSMVFAD
-4007 ASGSA
+4007 
-4012 DSVSGGANYGWSLT
+4012 
-4026 ATDNQVVHNGVT
+4026 
-4038 ITGAEALSGGDGSLS
+4038 
-4053 SSETDSYSFNDDADE
+4053 
-4068 VTVDSM
+4068 
-4074 VFADL
+4074 
-4079 SSIAASGSADSVSG
+4079 
-4093 GANYG
+4093 
-4098 WSLTATD
+4098 
-4105 NQVVHNGVTITGAEA
+4105 
-4120 LSGGDGSLSSS
+4120 
-4131 ETDSYSFNDDA
+4131 
-4142 DEVTVDSMVFADLSS
+4142 
-4157 IAASGSADSVSGGAN
+4157 
-4172 YGWSLTATDNQVVHN
+4172 
-4187 GVTITGAEALSGG
+4187 
-4200 DGSLSSSETD
+4200 
-4210 SYSFNDDADEV
+4210 
-4221 TVDSMVFADLSSIA
+4221 
-4235 ASGSADSVSGGA
+4235 
-4247 NYGWSLTATDNQVV
+4247 
-4261 HNGVTITGA
+4261 
-4270 EALSG
+4270 
-4275 GDGSLSSSE
+4275 
-4284 TDSYSFNDD
+4284 
-4293 ADEVTV
+4293 
-4299 DSMVFAD
+4299 
-4306 LSSIAASGSADS
+4306 
-4318 VSGGANYGWSLTAT
+4318 
-4332 DNQVVHNGVTITGAE
+4332 
-4347 ALSGGDGSLSSSETD
+4347 
-4362 SYSFNDDADEVTVD
+4362 
-4376 SMVFAG
+4376 
-4382 LSSIAASGSADS
+4382 
-4394 VSGGANYGWSLTATD
+4394 
-4409 NQVVH
+4409 
-4414 NGVTITG
+4414 
-4421 AEALSG
+4421 
-4427 GDGSLSSSETDSY
+4427 
-4440 SFNDDADEVTVDSM
+4440 
-4454 VFADLSSIAA
+4454 
-4464 SGSADSVSGG
+4464 
-4474 ANYGWSLT
+4474 
-4482 ATDNQVVHNGVTIT
+4482 
-4496 GAEALSGGDG
+4496 
-4506 SLSSSE
+4506 
-4512 TDSYSF
+4512 
-4518 NDDADEVTV
+4518 
-4527 DSMVFAD
+4527 
-4534 LSSIA
+4534 
-4539 ASGSADSVSGG
+4539 
-4550 ANYGWSLTATDN
+4550 
-4562 QVVHNGVTITGAEAL
+4562 
-4577 SGGDGSLSSS
+4577 
-4587 ETDSY
+4587 
-4592 SFNDDA
+4592 
-4598 DEVTVDS
+4598 
-4605 MVFADL
+4605 
-4611 SSIAASGSADSVSGG
+4611 
-4626 ANYGW
+4626 
-4631 SLTATD
+4631 
-4637 NQVVHNG
+4637 
-4644 VTITGA
+4644 
-4650 EALSGGDGS
+4650 
-4659 LSSSETDSY
+4659 
-4668 SFNDDADEVTV
+4668 
-4679 DSMVFAGLS
+4679 
-4688 SIAAS
+4688 
-4693 GSADSVS
+4693 
-4700 GGANYGWSLTA
+4700 
-4711 TDNQVVH
+4711 
-4718 NGVTITGAEALSG
+4718 
-4731 GDGSLSSSETDS
+4731 
-4743 YSFNDDADEV
+4743 
-4753 TVDSMVFAGLSSIAA
+4753 
-4768 SGSADS
+4768 
-4774 VSGGANYG
+4774 
-4782 WSLTATDNQ
+4782 
-4791 VVHNGVTITGAEA
+4791 
-4804 LSGGD
+4804 
-4809 GSLSSSETDSYSFND
+4809 
-4824 DADEVTVDS
+4824 
-4833 MVFADL
+4833 
-4839 SSIAASGSADSV
+4839 
-4851 SGGANY
+4851 
-4857 GWSLTATDN
+4857 
-4866 QVVHNGVTI
+4866 
-4875 TGAEALS
+4875 
-4882 GGDGS
+4882 
-4887 LSSSETDSYSFN
+4887 
-4899 DDADEVTVDSMVFAD
+4899 
-4914 LSSIAASGSADS
+4914 
-4926 VSGGANYGWSLTA
+4926 
-4939 TDNQVVHNGVT
+4939 
-4950 ITGAEALSGGDGS
+4950 
-4963 LSSSETDSYS
+4963 
-4973 FNDDADEVTVDSMVF
+4973 
-4988 ADLSSIAASGS
+4988 
-4999 ADSVSGGAN
+4999 
-5008 YGWSLT
+5008 
-5014 ATDNQVVHNG
+5014 
-5024 VTITGAEALSGGDGS
+5024 
-5039 LSSSETDSYSFNDDA
+5039 
-5054 DEVTVDSMVFAGL
+5054 
-5067 SSIAASGSADS
+5067 
-5078 VSGGANYGWSL
+5078 
-5089 TATDNQVVHNGVT
+5089 
-5102 ITGAE
+5102 
-5107 ALSGGDGSLSS
+5107 
-5118 SETDSYSFND
+5118 
-5128 DADEVTVDSMV
+5128 
-5139 FADLSSI
+5139 
-5146 AASGSADSVSG
+5146 
-5157 GANYGWSLTATDNQV
+5157 
-5172 VHNGVTITGAEAL
+5172 
-5185 SGGDGSLSSSETD
+5185 
-5198 SYSFNDD
+5198 
-5205 ADEVTVDSMVF
+5205 
-5216 ADLSSIA
+5216 
-5223 ASGSADSVSGG
+5223 
-5234 ANYGWS
+5234 
-5240 LTATD
+5240 
-5245 NQVVHNGVTIT
+5245 
-5256 GAEALSGGDGSLSS
+5256 
-5270 SETDSY
+5270 
-5276 SFNDDADEVTVDS
+5276 
-5289 MVFAGLSSI
+5289 
-5298 AASGSADS
+5298 
-5306 VSGGANYGWSLTAT
+5306 
-5320 DNQVVH
+5320 
-5326 NGVTITGAEALSGG
+5326 
-5340 DGSLSSSETD
+5340 
-5350 SYSFNDDAD
+5350 
-5359 EVTVD
+5359 
-5364 SMVFADLSSIA
+5364 
-5375 ASGSAD
+5375 
-5381 SVSGGANYGW
+5381 
-5391 SLTATDN
+5391 
-5398 QVVHNGVTITGAEAL
+5398 
-5413 SGGDGSL
+5413 
-5420 SSSETDSYSFNDDAD
+5420 
-5435 EVTVDSMVF
+5435 
-5444 ADLSSIAASGSADS
+5444 
-5458 VSGGANYGWSLT
+5458 
-5470 ATDNQVVHNG
+5470 
-5480 VTITGAEALS
+5480 
-5490 GGDGSLSSSETDS
+5490 
-5503 YSFNDDADEVTVDSM
+5503 
-5518 VFADLSSIAASGSAD
+5518 
-5533 SVSGGAN
+5533 
-5540 YGWSLTATDNQ
+5540 
-5551 VVHNG
+5551 
-5556 VTITGAEA
+5556 
-5564 LSGGDGS
+5564 
-5571 LSSSETDSYSFND
+5571 
-5584 DADEVTVDSMV
+5584 
-5595 FAGLSSIAASGSADS
+5595 
-5610 VSGGANYG
+5610 
-5618 WSLTATDNQVVHNG
+5618 
-5632 VTITG
+5632 
-5637 AEALSGG
+5637 
-5644 DGSLSSS
+5644 
-5651 ETDSYSFNDDA
+5651 
-5662 DEVTVDSM
+5662 
-5670 VFADLSSIAASGSAD
+5670 
-5685 SVSGGANYG
+5685 
-5694 WSLTATDNQVV
+5694 
-5705 HNGVTITGAEAL
+5705 
-5717 SGGDGSLSSSETDSY
+5717 
-5732 SFNDDADEV
+5732 
-5741 TVDSMVF
+5741 
-5748 ADLSSIAASGSADSV
+5748 
-5763 SGGANYGWSLT
+5763 
-5774 ATDNQVVHNGVTITG
+5774 
-5789 AEALSGGDGSLSSSE
+5789 
-5804 TDSYSFND
+5804 
-5812 DADEVTVDSMVFAD
+5812 
-5826 LSSIAASG
+5826 
-5834 SADSVSGGANYGWSL
+5834 
-5849 TATDNQVVHNG
+5849 
-5860 VTITGAEALSG
+5860 
-5871 GDGSLSSSETD
+5871 
-5882 SYSFNDDAD
+5882 
-5891 EVTVDSMVFADLSS
+5891 
-5905 IAASGS
+5905 
-5911 ADSVSGGANYGWS
+5911 
-5924 LTATDNQVVHNGV
+5924 
-5937 TITGAEALSGGDG
+5937 
-5950 SLSSSETDS
+5950 
-5959 YSFNDDADEVTV
+5959 
-5971 DSMVFAGLSSIA
+5971 LSSIA

-6577 TVDSMVFAGLSSIA
+6577 TVDSMVFADLSSIA

-6864 SSSNS
+6864 SSSETDSYSFNDDADEVTVDSMVFADLSSIAASGSADSVSGGANYGWSLTATDNQVVHNGVTITGAEALSGGDGSLSSSETDSYSFNDDADEVTVDSMVFADLSSIAASGSADSVSGGANYGWSLTATDNQVVHNGVTITGAEALSGGDGSLSSSETDSYSFNDDADEVTVDSMVFADLSSIAASGSADSVSGGANYGWSLTATDNQVVHNGVTITGAEALSGGDGSLSSSETDSYSFNDDADEVTVDSMVFADLSSIAASGSADSVSGGANYGWSLTATDNQVVHNGVTITGAEALSGGDGSLSSSETDSYSFNDDADEVTVDSMVFADLSSIAASGSADSVSGGANYGWSLTATDNQVVHNGVTITGAEALSGGDGSLSSSETDSYSFNDDADEVTVDSMVFADLSSIAASGSADSVSGGANYGWSLTATDNQVVHNGVTITGAEALSGGDGSLSSSETDSYSFNDDADEVTVDSMVFADLSSIAASGSADSVSGGANYGWSLTATDNQVVHNGVTITGAEALSGGDGSLSSSETDSYSFNDDADEVTVDSMVFADLSSIAASGSADSVSGGANYGWSLTATDNQVVHNGVTITGAEALSGGDGSLSSSETDSYSFNDDADEVTVDSMVFADLSSIAASGSADSVSGGANYGWSLTATDNQVVHNGVTITGAEALSGGDGSLSSSETDSYSFNDDADEVTVDSMVFADLSSIAASGSADSVSGGANYGWSLTATDNQVVHNGVTITGAEALSGGDGSLSSSETDSYSFNDDADEVTVDSMVFADLSSIAASGSADSVSGGANYGWSLTATDNQVVHNGVTITGAEALSGGDGSLSSSETDSYSFNDDADEVTVDSMVFADLSSIAASGSADSVSGGANYGWSLTATDNQVVHNGVTITGAEALSGGDGSLSSSDS
-6869 DDFTISSEGGAALV
+6869 DDFTISTESGVALV
-6883 TVDNMEFSA
+6883 KVDNMEFST
-6892 LFSIAAS
+6892 LLSIAAS
-6899 GTSDSIIGTESI
+6899 GTSDSIIGTASV
-6911 SSESWTLGQNQGD
+6911 SSESWTLGENDGD
-6924 IAITGIDF
+6924 ISITSIDF
-6932 SGIEMVDADNAIV
+6932 SGIEMVSADSAIV

-6957 LSKLGQEL
+6957 LSKSRQEL

-6972 SSVSQVAAG
+6972 SSVSQVTAG
-6981 TSVGDQISSDATSW
+6981 TGAGDQISSDATSW
-6995 QLSGVNG
+6995 ELNGVNG

-7007 DVEFSGIDAVATNNA
+7007 DVEFSGIDAVATNSA
-7022 QLLGTGADDTFEL
+7022 QLFGTGADDTFEL
-7035 TDNGLESAGISFTGI
+7035 TESGLESAGISFTGI
-7050 NLVTSYDGA
+7050 DSVTSYDGA
-7059 DKLIGTSGNDQ
+7059 DKLIGTSGDDQ

-7099 TVIADGATWTSSVND
+7099 TVTADGATWTSSVND
-7114 NSLVSGGAVATVN
+7114 NSLVNGGAVATVN

-7143 VYVGQDVASEYVFS
+7143 VYVGQDVASKYVFS

-7170 GLESL
+7170 SLESL

-7196 ASQNSVSTSEKS
+7196 ASQSSVSTSEKS

-7225 FNLSGGQLNGIDS
+7225 FNLSGGQLSGIDS
-7238 GEGDDA
+7238 GEGDDT

-7259 GDDYLQVDTAGDRAV
+7259 GDDYLQVDAVGDRAV
-7274 ALSGGSGND
+7274 ALSGGEGND
-7283 SFQYNMSDDVWQIF
+7283 SFQYSMSDDVWQIF
-7297 STGNSVGNYDFS
+7297 STGNSVGNYGFS
-7309 EFELLDNTAS
+7309 EFELLDNTAN

-7335 DYSGPFNSDGA
+7335 DYSGLFNTSGA

-7351 SSGIR
+7351 SSGMR

-7376 GVLKA
+7376 GLLKA

-7392 DIESDVGVLGIATS
+7392 NIESDVGVLGIATS

-7453 AANVTLGTDTELWS
+7453 AANVALGTDTELWS

-7477 MDATQNVEIV
+7477 MDATQNVEVV
-7487 SISYYEPEFISQVPS
+7487 SISYYEPEFIGQVPS

-7567 PAAAAVEGVPE
+7567 PAAAAVEDVPE

-7594 TADQSDHIGLSGNA
+7594 TADQSDRTGLSGNA